1 MNKHAKTV
9 KNRLESIIK
18 DITKNSHLYV
28 KNPEKDF
35 TRNRKLSFEEMFK
48 ILLSIGGNSLK
59 IELMEYFSY
68 DVKKIATTS
77 AFIQQREKIKL
88 EAFQELFGAI
98 INCWT
103 QMFRLV

>member
-18 DITKNSHLYV
+18 DITENSHLYV

-68 DVKKIATTS
+68 DVKKIANKYERWEY
-77 AFIQQREKIKL
+77 IL
-88 EAFQELFGAI
+88 
-98 INCWT
+98 
-103 QMFRLV
+103 

>member
-1 MNKHAKTV
+1 MNKHAKTI
-9 KNRLESIIK
+9 KSRLESIIK
-18 DITKNSHLYV
+18 DITENSHLYV

-77 AFIQQREKIKL
+77 AFIGVPSGKCEFTTLSIVSYS
-88 EAFQELFGAI
+88 
-98 INCWT
+98 T
-103 QMFRLV
+103 Y

>member
-9 KNRLESIIK
+9 KSRLESIIK

-48 ILLSIGGNSLK
+48 ILLSIGGNSL
-59 IELMEYFSY
+59 
-68 DVKKIATTS
+68 
-77 AFIQQREKIKL
+77 
-88 EAFQELFGAI
+88 
-98 INCWT
+98 
-103 QMFRLV
+103 